1 MNRYRLFQ
9 RSRCLAAAVGAVSLI
24 AFSNCAR
31 STAEPPKGPSEEEVK
46 KIAAAMPE
54 KATAQPAKARK
65 LLIFN
70 RCEGFYHDSIPC
82 GAAAVKMIGEKTG
95 AYTSVIS
102 DEMAMFEPAKLNEFD
117 AVVFNNTTALKFE
130 NPQHRQALLEFMNNG
145 KGLVGFHGAGDNFY
159 PWPEGAAMMGAL
171 FDGHPWGRC
180 PVKIDDP
187 SHPLVKAFGG
197 AGFWIDDEI
206 YKFRTPYSRDKLRV
220 LLSMDAA
227 KGDPNKQG
235 RADGDNAV
243 SWIQQVGKGRAF
255 YASLGHRH
263 DIFWN
268 PTILKFYLDGIQYA
282 LGDLPADATPSAKLQ
297 PQPSAALPPEKSK

>member
-1 MNRYRLFQ
+1 MNFPSLCHRVW
-9 RSRCLAAAVGAVSLI
+9 CATAAACAVSLV
-24 AFSNCAR
+24 AFLNCGR
-31 STAEPPKGPSEEEVK
+31 VNAEPPKAPTEDEVK
-46 KIAAAMPE
+46 KIAAALPE
-54 KATAQPAKARK
+54 KATAQPAKPRK

-70 RCEGFYHDSIPC
+70 RCEGFYHDSIHC
-82 GAAAVKMIGEKTG
+82 GAAALKMLGEKTG
-95 AYTSVIS
+95 AYTAVIS
-102 DEMAMFEPAKLNEFD
+102 DDMAMFEPAKLNAFD

-130 NPQHRQALLEFMNNG
+130 NPEHRQALLDFIRNG
-145 KGLVGFHGAGDNFY
+145 KGLVGFHGGADNLY
-159 PWPEGAAMMGAL
+159 NWPEGAALTGAL

-187 SHPLVKAFGG
+187 AHPLVKAFGG
-197 AGFWIDDEI
+197 KGFWIDDEI
-206 YKFRTPYSRDKLRV
+206 YKFRTPYTREKLRV

-243 SWIQQVGKGRAF
+243 AWIQQVGQGRVF

-268 PTILKFYLDGIQYA
+268 PTILQFYLDGVQYA
-282 LGDLPADATPSAKLQ
+282 LGDLAADATPSAKLQ
-297 PQPSAALPPEKSK
+297 PQPQPALPPEKSK